1 MLKLSSVCLERSGS
15 ATWEMVIL
23 MMSGALAMEIKV
35 DHQGKYLESSELG
48 INHEKIDLPATLFR

>member
-1 MLKLSSVCLERSGS
+1 MLKLSSICLERSGS

-35 DHQGKYLESSELG
+35 DHQGKYLSLELG